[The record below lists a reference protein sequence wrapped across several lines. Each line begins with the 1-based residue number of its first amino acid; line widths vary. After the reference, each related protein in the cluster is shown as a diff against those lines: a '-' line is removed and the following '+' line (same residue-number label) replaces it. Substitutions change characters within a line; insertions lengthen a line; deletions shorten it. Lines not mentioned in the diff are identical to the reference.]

1 MHRICFLIPLLVLTL
16 SACDSAE
23 DDAGVRIVRY
33 DGPPIERT
41 EFMDW
46 VGQVEETF
54 TGTRVVL
61 TSATGSADI
70 RGDSLILFYEPDED
84 LPVGGTLRRTYSLVT
99 WVLHEGVIRIQDW
112 EINGV
117 VSGQFEGTLRNL
129 QNPLNGIGTRTGG
142 TFWVD
147 LSEQP

>member
-1 MHRICFLIPLLVLTL
+1 MHRICLLFACLLVLTL

-41 EFMDW
+41 EFRDW
-46 VGQVEETF
+46 VGQVEETI

-84 LPVGGTLRRTYSLVT
+84 LPVGGAVYYPTVNRTYSMRS
-99 WVLHEGVIRIQDW
+99 GVIAIQDW
-112 EINGV
+112 QIDGI
-117 VSGQFEGTLRNL
+117 VSGQYEGASQGFRM
-129 QNPLNGIGTRTGG
+129 GG